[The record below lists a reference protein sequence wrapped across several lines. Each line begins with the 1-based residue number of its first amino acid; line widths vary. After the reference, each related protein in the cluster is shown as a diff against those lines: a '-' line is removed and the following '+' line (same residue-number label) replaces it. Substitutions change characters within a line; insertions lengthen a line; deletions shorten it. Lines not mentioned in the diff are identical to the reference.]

1 VHSFA
6 ICFVAKLIYIKY
18 RQDVLLVQQCLFLAE
33 GKIQALATNLSSIRE
48 KGCPGMHWKSG
59 IGTVFFYSTD
69 AYPMQRCTNGST
81 INVCLVVSCGNVMRR

>member
-1 VHSFA
+1 
-6 ICFVAKLIYIKY
+6 
-18 RQDVLLVQQCLFLAE
+18 
-33 GKIQALATNLSSIRE
+33 
-48 KGCPGMHWKSG
+48 MHWKSG